1 MPPGRLLVVSG
12 PGGVGKGTVVA
23 ALRQWVPE
31 LVVSVSATTRPRRP
45 GEVDGV
51 HYHFLDDD
59 AFDALV
65 GSGGLLEWA
74 EFNGRRYGTP
84 WAPVREALEQ
94 GRPVALEIEVQG
106 ARAVRRR
113 YPEAMLV
120 FLLPPSEE
128 ALRERLRRRHT
139 DSADQIDRRIAI
151 ARWELAQAGEFDHLV
166 VNNRVEQAADAIARI
181 LEVTPAADRDPRR
194 NGS

>member
-23 ALRQWVPE
+23 ALRERLPE
-31 LVVSVSATTRPRRP
+31 LAVSVSATTRPRRS

-51 HYHFLDDD
+51 HYHFLDDG

-74 EFNGRRYGTP
+74 EFDGWRYGTP
-84 WAPVREALEQ
+84 WAPVGEALAQ
-94 GRPVALEIEVQG
+94 GRPVVLEIEVQG
-106 ARAVRRR
+106 ARMVRSR
-113 YPEAMLV
+113 YPEAVLV
-120 FLLPPSEE
+120 FLVPPSEE
-128 ALRERLRRRHT
+128 ALRDRLRRRR
-139 DSADQIDRRIAI
+139 ADTPQQIDRRIAI
-151 ARWELAQAGEFDHLV
+151 AHWELRQAGEFDHIV

-181 LEVTPAADRDPRR
+181 LAVTPAVPRGPR
-194 NGS
+194 HTGS